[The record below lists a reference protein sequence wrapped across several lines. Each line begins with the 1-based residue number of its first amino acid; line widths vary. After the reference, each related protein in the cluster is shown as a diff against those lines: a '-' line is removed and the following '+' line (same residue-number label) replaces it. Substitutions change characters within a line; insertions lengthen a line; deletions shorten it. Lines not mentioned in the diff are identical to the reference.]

1 MALIEVRLVGHSR
14 LDLLTLSFSHFDPQ
28 GIFGRHLL
36 SAGKISWNC
45 QNYSHPRLR
54 ASVSPFVLIYLRGE
68 GRHGTSRCFERVP
81 RLLEHPAML
90 TASQCQKLASEYKSL
105 AQQPDVSKE
114 RVAMLINIARSLAG
128 LATQLDKLAAHIRDK
143 GK

>member
-1 MALIEVRLVGHSR
+1 
-14 LDLLTLSFSHFDPQ
+14 
-28 GIFGRHLL
+28 
-36 SAGKISWNC
+36 
-45 QNYSHPRLR
+45 
-54 ASVSPFVLIYLRGE
+54 
-68 GRHGTSRCFERVP
+68 
-81 RLLEHPAML
+81 ML